1 MKKILLTIFSSLL
14 FVSICFTNY
23 TQAKSGSAGTT
34 SYKYGP
40 WQLVK
45 SEVFGIMYTCYW
57 QRDIYINGEKT
68 PSRVQKTVTN
78 DTQAC
83 RKVPS

>member
-1 MKKILLTIFSSLL
+1 MKKTLITIFSSLL
-14 FVSICFTNY
+14 FLSICFANY
-23 TQAKSGSAGTT
+23 TQAKVGLGGTT
-34 SYKYGP
+34 SYRYGP
-40 WQLVK
+40 WQLVNA
-45 SEVFGIMYTCYW
+45 EVFGNMYTCYW
-57 QRDIYINGEKT
+57 QRDIYINGEKI